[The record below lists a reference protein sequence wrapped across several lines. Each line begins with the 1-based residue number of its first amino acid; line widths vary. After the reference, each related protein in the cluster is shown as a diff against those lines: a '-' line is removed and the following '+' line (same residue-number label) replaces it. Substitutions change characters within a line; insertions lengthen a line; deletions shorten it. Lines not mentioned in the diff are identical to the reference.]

1 MEGTLDMWL
10 GFGTLVVIFLLV
22 IILGM
27 EMKINAAAR
36 GIDEKLD
43 KLLRK

>member
-1 MEGTLDMWL
+1 MWL

-27 EMKINAAAR
+27 GIKISAAAR
-36 GIDEKLD
+36 EIGKKLD